1 MKKLILLI
9 FIFGC
14 SSPFYPF
21 IQSEE
26 DEEIS
31 SVTFELDNEV
41 DENGYVHITSN
52 PNVFQTLYRLK
63 GYVYRDGE
71 PMNVLKF
78 GWYCDYSYDWNGF
91 DIPILNSSS
100 YSRMDGEVNTML
112 GIISDMKG
120 DTITIHYGWYDD
132 WKSEEIYGGIYVVI
146 Y

>member
-1 MKKLILLI
+1 MKKLILFI

-78 GWYCDYSYDWNGF
+78 GWYSDTYWTHDGYEIPVVNG
-91 DIPILNSSS
+91 SS
-100 YSRMDGEVNTML
+100 YSREDGEVNTMM
-112 GIISDMKG
+112 GIIPNMVD
-120 DTITIHYGWYDD
+120 DTITVHYGWYDD
-132 WKSEEIYGGIYVVI
+132 WKSEEIYGRFDVI
-146 Y
+146 IH